1 MGLSGSQKQHSSSF
15 SSNSSNG
22 SSLSSRSTGMVKS
35 VSFADNISSKEPYE
49 TKTGTG
55 TGKFQQP
62 PMKTASKGLGALKTA
77 LRSKMSMLG
86 VH

>member
-1 MGLSGSQKQHSSSF
+1 
-15 SSNSSNG
+15 
-22 SSLSSRSTGMVKS
+22 MVKS